1 MFDLLHEAQ
10 AASNKRK
17 LGSSHWDHVRAEL
30 RKLVAADQD
39 AAENARVFH
48 AVETFE
54 HSFVDGSASLQN
66 KRRRI
71 DNGDL

>member
-17 LGSSHWDHVRAEL
+17 LGTSHWEHVRVEL

-54 HSFVDGSASLQN
+54 HSFVDGSASLH
-66 KRRRI
+66 KRRRT
-71 DNGDL
+71 DNNL